1 MLQTLKNAWST
12 KEIRSKILF
21 TLFILLLYRVG
32 TVIPVPFVESNGFE
46 NMLNGTILQYMNA
59 LSGGS
64 LGAMTLF
71 ALGVQPYINASIII
85 QLLSVVFPS
94 LAELAKTDKK
104 KMNLITRLSTVVLAV
119 VTAIG
124 YYFILR
130 NGNASAGIDSFLTH
144 RAYEGDAAWLYGI
157 VIVVCYTAGASL
169 VMWLAER
176 INEKGIGNG
185 ISMILFANIVAAVPS
200 FCINLGSFVVDTYA
214 YPDSSVNG
222 NVPNWIYPVIS
233 TIFAVILIAFLLAL
247 IAFVIFVTGS
257 ERRIPV
263 QYAKKVVGRKMYG
276 GQSSNL
282 PIKLNMTGVMPIIF
296 ASSIVSV
303 IPTVFQILESSGVVS
318 ATKTPGW
325 HTFGEV
331 FGTNGVVYPVS
342 LFILII
348 GFAYFY
354 TQITFDPIEVAN
366 NLKKQGG
373 AIPGIRQGR
382 PTADY
387 IKKILNKITLAGAL
401 FLGVIAVL
409 PIILGPH
416 ALQYLFEWIFAG
428 SIPESALLSFG
439 TTQYVYING
448 SITELSTYVSS
459 YASSLTS
466 VFSFGGTTLLI
477 VVGVAIETFRELEAQ
492 LTMRNY
498 KGFLN

>member
-21 TLFILLLYRVG
+21 TLFILLIYRVG
-32 TVIPVPFVESNGFE
+32 AVIPVPFVDSNGAFAE
-46 NMLNGTILQYMNA
+46 SLNGTILEYMNV

-64 LGAMTLF
+64 LGNLTLL
-71 ALGVQPYINASIII
+71 ALGVQPYINASIIL
-85 QLLSVVFPS
+85 QLLAVVFPK
-94 LAELAKTDKK
+94 LGELGKTDKK
-104 KMNLITRLSTVVLAV
+104 KMNLITRLVTVGLAI
-119 VTAIG
+119 VTAVG
-124 YYFILR
+124 YYFLLK
-130 NGNASAGIDSFLTH
+130 NAGVLTH
-144 RAYEGDAAWLYGI
+144 RANEGSMAWFYGI

-185 ISMILFANIVAAVPS
+185 ISMILFANIVVSVPS
-200 FCINLGSFVVDTYA
+200 FVINLGQLVVDTYS
-214 YPDSSVNG
+214 YPDGSSWAFPAVT
-222 NVPNWIYPVIS
+222 PV
-233 TIFAVILIAFLLAL
+233 FAVLLIAFLLAL

-276 GQSSNL
+276 GQSTNL

-296 ASSIVSV
+296 ASSIVSF
-303 IPTVFQILESSGVVS
+303 IPTILQIVDSSLENGLPKGL
-318 ATKTPGW
+318 KT
-325 HTFGEV
+325 FSEV
-331 FGTNGVVYPVS
+331 IGTNGAVYPIL
-342 LFILII
+342 LFVLII

-366 NLKKQGG
+366 NLKKNGG

-382 PTADY
+382 PTADH
-387 IKKILNKITLAGAL
+387 IRKILNKITLAGAI
-401 FLGVIAVL
+401 FLSFIAIL
-409 PIILGPH
+409 PTILGPH
-416 ALQYLFEWIFAG
+416 VFQYLFEWIIRG
-428 SIPESALLSFG
+428 GIPAENILSFG
-439 TTQYVYING
+439 AAEYLYING
-448 SITELSTYVSS
+448 NISDLAQYVSS
-459 YASSLTS
+459 VASSYTG
-466 VFSFGGTTLLI
+466 VFTFGGTTLLI

>member
-1 MLQTLKNAWST
+1 MLQTLKNAWNT
-12 KEIRSKILF
+12 KDIKNKILF
-21 TLFILLLYRVG
+21 TLLILVLYRVG
-32 TVIPVPFVESNGFE
+32 TVIPVPFVEGNGFE
-46 NMLNGTILQYMNA
+46 ATFSGTILDYMNT
-59 LSGGS
+59 LSGGA

-71 ALGVQPYINASIII
+71 ALGVQPYINSSIII
-85 QLLSVVFPS
+85 QLLAVVFPK
-94 LAELAKTDKK
+94 LGEIAKSDKK
-104 KMNLITRLSTVVLAV
+104 TMGYITRVTTVILGV

-124 YYFILR
+124 YYFLLKSS
-130 NGNASAGIDSFLTH
+130 NLLTADALEGKNAWFYAV
-144 RAYEGDAAWLYGI
+144 
-157 VIVVCYTAGASL
+157 VIVACYTAGASL

-185 ISMILFANIVAAVPS
+185 VSVILFANIIASVPS
-200 FCINLGSFVVDTYA
+200 FIKNLADFVINTYSYTEKA
-214 YPDSSVNG
+214 WMYG
-222 NVPNWIYPVIS
+222 IIS
-233 TIFAVILIAFLLAL
+233 TVFAIVFVAFLLAL

-282 PIKLNMTGVMPIIF
+282 PIKLNQTGVMPVIF
-296 ASSIVSV
+296 ASSMVSLL
-303 IPTVFQILESSGVVS
+303 PTLFQVLENAGAIKNPDGFWAKFADAIGS
-318 ATKTPGW
+318 
-325 HTFGEV
+325 
-331 FGTNGVVYPVS
+331 NGVIYPIA
-342 LFILII
+342 LFLLII

-354 TQITFDPIEVAN
+354 TTITFDPMEIAN

-387 IKKILNKITLAGAL
+387 IRKILNKITLVGAL

-416 ALQYLFEWIFAG
+416 VLQHFFEWVIKAGYAVSYEQYAGTDYMIQYLD
-428 SIPESALLSFG
+428 SMVHQS
-439 TTQYVYING
+439 
-448 SITELSTYVSS
+448 
-459 YASSLTS
+459 ASSLTS
-466 VFSFGGTTLLI
+466 IFTFGGTTLLI
-477 VVGVAIETFRELEAQ
+477 VVGVANELYRELEAQ

>member
-32 TVIPVPFVESNGFE
+32 TVIPVPFVEANDFASS
-46 NMLNGTILQYMNA
+46 LNGTILEYMNV

-85 QLLSVVFPS
+85 QLLAVVFPK
-94 LAELAKTDKK
+94 LGELGKTDKK
-104 KMNLITRLSTVVLAV
+104 KMNFITRIVTVGLGI

-124 YYFILR
+124 YYFLLR
-130 NGNASAGIDSFLTH
+130 NGNASAGVETFLTQ
-144 RAYEGDAAWLYGI
+144 RAYDGEMAWLYGI

-200 FCINLGSFVVDTYA
+200 FVYNLATLVVNTYS
-214 YPDSSVNG
+214 YPDNAWLYAIVTT
-222 NVPNWIYPVIS
+222 V
-233 TIFAVILIAFLLAL
+233 FAVVLIAFLLAL

-276 GQSSNL
+276 GQSTNL

-296 ASSIVSV
+296 ASSIVSFL
-303 IPTVFQILESSGVVS
+303 PTLFQILESAGAYKADSGWAKFADIIGS
-318 ATKTPGW
+318 
-325 HTFGEV
+325 E
-331 FGTNGVVYPVS
+331 GVVYPIM
-342 LFILII
+342 LFVLII
-348 GFAYFY
+348 AFAYFY

-366 NLKKQGG
+366 NLKKNGG

-382 PTADY
+382 PTADH
-387 IKKILNKITLAGAL
+387 IKKILNKITLVGAL
-401 FLGVIAVL
+401 FLSIVAILPMIAGPHIFSHL
-409 PIILGPH
+409 IEWILGVN
-416 ALQYLFEWIFAG
+416 
-428 SIPESALLSFG
+428 
-439 TTQYVYING
+439 T
-448 SITELSTYVSS
+448 S
-459 YASSLTS
+459 YAQSIASQFT
-466 VFSFGGTTLLI
+466 FGGTSLLI
-477 VVGVAIETFRELEAQ
+477 VVGVVLETFRELEAQ
-492 LTMRNY
+492 LTMRSY

>member
-1 MLQTLKNAWST
+1 MLQTLKNAWNT
-12 KEIRSKILF
+12 KDIKNKLLF
-21 TLFILLLYRVG
+21 TLLILVLYRIG
-32 TVIPVPFVESNGFE
+32 TVIPVPFVEANNFAATFS
-46 NMLNGTILQYMNA
+46 GTILDYMDT

-85 QLLSVVFPS
+85 QLLAVVFPK
-94 LAELAKTDKK
+94 LGELAKSDKK
-104 KMNLITRLSTVVLAV
+104 TMGYVTRITTVVLAI
-119 VTAIG
+119 VTAVG
-124 YYFILR
+124 YYFLLK
-130 NGNASAGIDSFLTH
+130 NGNGTTKFLTYQ
-144 RAYEGDAAWLYGI
+144 ALEGKNAWFYAI
-157 VIVVCYTAGASL
+157 VIIACYTAGASL

-185 ISMILFANIVAAVPS
+185 VSVILFANIIASVPS
-200 FCINLGSFVVDTYA
+200 FIKNLVNFVYSTYSYTDKA
-214 YPDSSVNG
+214 WMYA
-222 NVPNWIYPVIS
+222 IIS
-233 TIFAVILIAFLLAL
+233 TVFALVLVALLLAL
-247 IAFVIFVTGS
+247 ICFVIFVTGS

-282 PIKLNMTGVMPIIF
+282 PIKLNMTGVMPVIF
-296 ASSIVSV
+296 ASSIVSFL
-303 IPTVFQILESSGVVS
+303 PTVFQILESAGAIKNEFWSNFADAIGS
-318 ATKTPGW
+318 EGAI
-325 HTFGEV
+325 
-331 FGTNGVVYPVS
+331 YPIA
-342 LFILII
+342 LFVLII

-387 IKKILNKITLAGAL
+387 IRKILNKITLVGAL
-401 FLGVIAVL
+401 FLGVIAIL

-416 ALQYLFEWIFAG
+416 VLRPFFEWVIEAGYADTYKYYEESGLSYMTSYLDSMVQQQAG
-428 SIPESALLSFG
+428 SL
-439 TTQYVYING
+439 V
-448 SITELSTYVSS
+448 
-459 YASSLTS
+459 S

-477 VVGVAIETFRELEAQ
+477 VVGVANELYRELEAQ

>member
-12 KEIRSKILF
+12 KDIRAKILF
-21 TLFILLLYRVG
+21 TLFILLIYRVG
-32 TVIPVPFVESNGFE
+32 TVIPVPFVEANDFAST
-46 NMLNGTILQYMNA
+46 LNGTILQYMNM

-85 QLLSVVFPS
+85 QLLAVVFPK
-94 LAELAKTDKK
+94 LGELGKTDKK
-104 KMNLITRLSTVVLAV
+104 KMNFITRIVTVALAI
-119 VTAIG
+119 VTGVG
-124 YYFILR
+124 YYFLLR
-130 NGNASAGIDSFLTH
+130 NGNAASGITTFLTVN
-144 RAYEGDAAWLYGI
+144 AYSGPLAWLYAI
-157 VIVVCYTAGASL
+157 VIIACYVAGAML
-169 VMWLAER
+169 IMWLAER

-185 ISMILFANIVAAVPS
+185 ISMILFANIVAAVP
-200 FCINLGSFVVDTYA
+200 NFVITLTSLVIDTYS
-214 YPDSSVNG
+214 YPKTPWVYAI
-222 NVPNWIYPVIS
+222 VS
-233 TIFAVILIAFLLAL
+233 TVFAILFVALLLAL
-247 IAFVIFVTGS
+247 IAFVIYVTGS

-296 ASSIVSV
+296 ASSIVSFV
-303 IPTVFQILESSGVVS
+303 PTIFQILEGMNIVS
-318 ATKTPGW
+318 ETKTPGW
-325 HTFGEV
+325 AKFADIIGSE
-331 FGTNGVVYPVS
+331 GAVYPIM

-348 GFAYFY
+348 AFAYFY
-354 TQITFDPIEVAN
+354 TQITFDPMEVAN

-387 IKKILNKITLAGAL
+387 IRKILNKITLAGAI
-401 FLGVIAVL
+401 FLGFIAVL

-416 ALQYLFEWIFAG
+416 AFGPLFSWIYEGSGLYDYYFEYFLNAG
-428 SIPESALLSFG
+428 
-439 TTQYVYING
+439 Y
-448 SITELSTYVSS
+448 
-459 YASSLTS
+459 SSLGMEIVDSLAASQATADAANAAS
-466 VFSFGGTTLLI
+466 GLVSTFTFGGTTLLI

-492 LTMRNY
+492 LTMRSY

>member
-32 TVIPVPFVESNGFE
+32 TVIPGPFVESNGFE
-46 NMLNGTILQYMNA
+46 EMLNGTILQYMNA

-94 LAELAKTDKK
+94 LAEMAKSDKK
-104 KMNLITRLSTVVLAV
+104 KMNLITRISTVGLAI

-130 NGNASAGIDSFLTH
+130 NGNASTGIDSFLTH
-144 RAYEGDAAWLYGI
+144 RAYEGSASWLYGI

-185 ISMILFANIVAAVPS
+185 ISMILFANIIAAVPS
-200 FCINLGSFVVDTYA
+200 FVINLGSLVVDTYS
-214 YPDSSVNG
+214 YPKNTWLYALVTT
-222 NVPNWIYPVIS
+222 V
-233 TIFAVILIAFLLAL
+233 FALILIAFLLAL

-296 ASSIVSV
+296 ASSLVSV
-303 IPTVFQILESSGVVS
+303 IPTVFQILESSGAVS

-325 HTFGEV
+325 HKFGEI
-331 FGTNGVVYPVS
+331 FGTNGAIYPIS
-342 LFILII
+342 LFVLII

-387 IKKILNKITLAGAL
+387 IRKILNKITLAGAL

-409 PIILGPH
+409 PIVLGPH
-416 ALQYLFEWIFAG
+416 AIQHLFEWVVTG
-428 SIPESALLSFG
+428 SIPESAIYDFG
-439 TTQYVYING
+439 TKYVYMNG
-448 SITELSTYVSS
+448 SLQQLDAYVSS

>member
-1 MLQTLKNAWST
+1 MLQTLKNAWNT
-12 KEIRSKILF
+12 KDIRNKLLF
-21 TLFILLLYRVG
+21 TLLILAIYRVG
-32 TVIPVPFVESNGFE
+32 TVIPVPFVEGNGFAATFS
-46 NMLNGTILQYMNA
+46 GTILDYMNT
-59 LSGGS
+59 LSGGA

-71 ALGVQPYINASIII
+71 ALGVQPYINSSIII
-85 QLLSVVFPS
+85 QLLAVVFPK
-94 LAELAKTDKK
+94 LGEIAKSDKK
-104 KMNLITRLSTVVLAV
+104 TMGYITRVTTVVLGV

-124 YYFILR
+124 YYFLLK
-130 NGNASAGIDSFLTH
+130 SSKLLT
-144 RAYEGDAAWLYGI
+144 ADALEGKTAWFYAV
-157 VIVVCYTAGASL
+157 VIVACYTAGASL

-185 ISMILFANIVAAVPS
+185 VSVILFANIIASVPS
-200 FCINLGSFVVDTYA
+200 FIKNLADFVINTYSYTDKA
-214 YPDSSVNG
+214 WMYG
-222 NVPNWIYPVIS
+222 IIS
-233 TIFAVILIAFLLAL
+233 TVFAIVFVAFLLAL

-282 PIKLNMTGVMPIIF
+282 PIKLNQTGVMPVIF
-296 ASSIVSV
+296 ASSMVSLLPTIFQVLENAGAIKNPFWSKFADV
-303 IPTVFQILESSGVVS
+303 IGS
-318 ATKTPGW
+318 
-325 HTFGEV
+325 
-331 FGTNGVVYPVS
+331 NGVIYPIA
-342 LFILII
+342 LFLLII

-354 TQITFDPIEVAN
+354 TQITFDPMEIAN

-387 IKKILNKITLAGAL
+387 IRKILNKITLVGAL

-416 ALQYLFEWIFAG
+416 VLQHFFEWVIKAGYAVSYDQYVGNDYMIQYLD
-428 SIPESALLSFG
+428 SMVKQS
-439 TTQYVYING
+439 
-448 SITELSTYVSS
+448 
-459 YASSLTS
+459 ASSLTS
-466 VFSFGGTTLLI
+466 IFTFGGTTLLI
-477 VVGVAIETFRELEAQ
+477 VVGVANELYRELEAQ

>member
-1 MLQTLKNAWST
+1 MLQTLKNAWNT
-12 KEIRSKILF
+12 KDIRSKILF

-32 TVIPVPFVESNGFE
+32 TVIPVPFVEANDFASS
-46 NMLNGTILQYMNA
+46 LSGTILEYMNV
-59 LSGGS
+59 LSGGA
-64 LGAMTLF
+64 LGTMTLF

-85 QLLSVVFPS
+85 QLLAVVFPS
-94 LAELAKTDKK
+94 LGEMAKNDKK
-104 KMNLITRLSTVVLAV
+104 KMNFITRIVTVVLAI

-124 YYFILR
+124 YYFLLR
-130 NGNASAGIDSFLTH
+130 NGNEAAGIDTFLTH
-144 RAYEGDAAWLYGI
+144 RAFEGDLAWLYGI

-176 INEKGIGNG
+176 INERGIGNG

-200 FCINLGSFVVDTYA
+200 FVYNLAVLVVNTYG
-214 YPDSSVNG
+214 YPNKAWMYALV
-222 NVPNWIYPVIS
+222 S
-233 TIFAVILIAFLLAL
+233 TVFAVALIALLLGL

-296 ASSIVSV
+296 ASSIVSFV
-303 IPTVFQILESSGVVS
+303 PTIFQILESAGIVS
-318 ATKTPGW
+318 DSKTPGW
-325 HTFGEV
+325 AKFADIIGSE
-331 FGTNGVVYPVS
+331 GAIYPIM
-342 LFILII
+342 LFLLII

-354 TQITFDPIEVAN
+354 TQISFDPIEVAN

-373 AIPGIRQGR
+373 AITGIRQGR
-382 PTADY
+382 PTADF
-387 IKKILNKITLAGAL
+387 IRKILNKITLAGAL

-409 PIILGPH
+409 PLILGPH
-416 ALQYLFEWIFAG
+416 AFRPLLEWIYEGAYNLDAYVDQYMSWG
-428 SIPESALLSFG
+428 LDYNTALGLAENSIH
-439 TTQYVYING
+439 
-448 SITELSTYVSS
+448 S
-459 YASSLTS
+459 YAHQNASYLAS
-466 VFSFGGTTLLI
+466 VFTFGGTTLLI